1 MFLMK
6 SRLKAVDPLKY
17 STNPNILMRDL
28 IALKDY
34 YRSKIPTHSEDE
46 DKELLPQA
54 LIKINNLKRKSTFK
68 LKDDIVNIPSKTTP
82 SITTD
87 TVPLYQVPQQQ
98 PTDTVPLYQVPQQ
111 QPTDVVPM
119 YHVPQQGPANVVPMY
134 QMPQQQQ
141 TTDAVPLY
149 QMPQPNYMPYY
160 PMYYFFS
167 TATSIT
173 INTTTNNKA
182 TST

>member
-1 MFLMK
+1 MP
-6 SRLKAVDPLKY
+6 R
-17 STNPNILMRDL
+17 
-28 IALKDY
+28 
-34 YRSKIPTHSEDE
+34 
-46 DKELLPQA
+46 A

-82 SITTD
+82 SIT
-87 TVPLYQVPQQQ
+87 
-98 PTDTVPLYQVPQQ
+98 TDTVPLYQVPQQ

-149 QMPQPNYMPYY
+149 QMPQPNYMPSPAYNYMPYY
-160 PMYYFFS
+160 PMYYQYQHFTHPTFS
-167 TATSIT
+167 QQQPPLPSTPPP
-173 INTTTNNKA
+173 TTKPPLPKGPPPT
-182 TST
+182 